1 MVQASERPVDE
12 SVAAD
17 VLLQLDDL
25 RTHFFTHDGVVKA
38 VDGVTL
44 HIRPGETLGL
54 VGESGCGK
62 SVTAHS
68 ILRLLPPKSSRIMS
82 GTILFRRKDGSRID
96 LAQVDPRGPVIRA
109 VRGNEIAM
117 IFQEPM
123 TSLSP
128 VHTIG
133 SQLAEVAMVHQG
145 ANKSE
150 AYDRAREMLGRVG
163 IANPGQRLYEY
174 PHNFSGG
181 MRQRAMIAM
190 ALMCNPRLLIA
201 DEPTTALDVTVQ
213 AQILELLKEL
223 QEQFGMA
230 ILMITHNLGVIAELA
245 HRVAV
250 MYMGR
255 VVETSDSATVFDEPL
270 HPYTVG
276 LLRSMPKLG
285 RDVKARLAAIP
296 GSVPD
301 PFNIP
306 PGCSFFPRCPAPKR
320 SACQGPAVV
329 PLTEVRRAHQVRCT
343 LYQ

>member
-1 MVQASERPVDE
+1 M
-12 SVAAD
+12 
-17 VLLQLDDL
+17 LLEIEDL
-25 RTHFFTHDGVVKA
+25 HTQFFTHDGVVRA

-44 HIRPGETLGL
+44 QIQPGETLGL

-68 ILRLLPPKSSRIMS
+68 ILRLLPPKSSRITAGS
-82 GTILFRRKDGSRID
+82 IRFRRRDTSEVD
-96 LAQVDPRGPVIRA
+96 MVTLDPRGPVIRS

-133 SQLAEVAMVHQG
+133 AQLAEVATLHQG
-145 ANKSE
+145 ETSKA
-150 AYDRAREMLGRVG
+150 AYARAEDMLARVG
-163 IANPGQRLYEY
+163 IANPGQRLHDY

-190 ALMCNPRLLIA
+190 ALMCQPRLLIA

-213 AQILELLKEL
+213 AQILELLADL
-223 QEQFGMA
+223 QQQFGMA

-250 MYMGR
+250 MYMGKI
-255 VVETSDSATVFDEPL
+255 VEMADSATVFDEPL

-276 LLRSMPKLG
+276 LLRSMPRLG
-285 RDVKARLAAIP
+285 RNVKARLAAIP

-301 PFNIP
+301 PLNIP
-306 PGCSFFPRCPAPKR
+306 LGCSFYPRCRAPKK
-320 SACQGPAVV
+320 ATCQGPEPVA
-329 PLTEVRRAHQVRCT
+329 LTEVQPNHWVRCT